1 MHPNLKKLLER
12 EEGVVYTVYE
22 DHLGLLTCGV
32 GHLIIEG
39 DAEFGQ
45 PVGTSVSADRVDAL
59 LEADLGVVDE
69 DCRKLFGDF
78 DELPME
84 IQLVCEAMVFQLG
97 RSRLGGFVKF
107 RASYETATKVRPFG
121 LSFFPRVFNY
131 FGCGLWV
138 YAEVVQLLFG
148 VMLFHLAF
156 P

>member
-97 RSRLGGFVKF
+97 RPRLGGFVKF
-107 RASYETATKVRPFG
+107 RAAIDAGQWSDAADEMVDSRWYGQTTRRAQRLVDRVRK
-121 LSFFPRVFNY
+121 
-131 FGCGLWV
+131 
-138 YAEVVQLLFG
+138 YAG
-148 VMLFHLAF
+148 
-156 P
+156 

>member
-1 MHPNLKKLLER
+1 MHPDLKKLLER

-107 RASYETATKVRPFG
+107 RAAVDAGQWHDAADEMVDSRWYGQTTRRAQRLVDRVRK
-121 LSFFPRVFNY
+121 
-131 FGCGLWV
+131 
-138 YAEVVQLLFG
+138 YAS
-148 VMLFHLAF
+148 
-156 P
+156 